1 MVCQH
6 RFSCLVQ
13 RKKKK
18 VKINVTFLKQSSKR
32 IFIVVM
38 ELTRLYMIV
47 ISLKFIEPFLFS
59 DWLGLRLVCILLLFY
74 IAIIEIT
81 QEITRDIKW
90 RRRRR
95 RFYKYL

>member
-6 RFSCLVQ
+6 GFSCLVQ

-32 IFIVVM
+32 IFIIVM
-38 ELTRLYMIV
+38 ELTRLYIV
-47 ISLKFIEPFLFS
+47 NSLKFIEPFLFS
-59 DWLGLRLVCILLLFY
+59 DWLGLRLVRILLLFY

-95 RFYKYL
+95 FYKYL

>member
-59 DWLGLRLVCILLLFY
+59 DWLSLRLVRILLLFY

-95 RFYKYL
+95 FYKYL

>member
-1 MVCQH
+1 MVCQQ

-13 RKKKK
+13 RKKK

-32 IFIVVM
+32 IFIIVM
-38 ELTRLYMIV
+38 ELTRLYIV

-59 DWLGLRLVCILLLFY
+59 DWLSLRLVRILLLFY

-90 RRRRR
+90 KRRR

>member
-32 IFIVVM
+32 ISIIVM
-38 ELTRLYMIV
+38 ELTRLYIV

-95 RFYKYL
+95 FYKYL

>member
-13 RKKKK
+13 RKKK

-32 IFIVVM
+32 ISIIVM
-38 ELTRLYMIV
+38 ELTRLYIV

-59 DWLGLRLVCILLLFY
+59 DWLGLRLVLFY

-90 RRRRR
+90 KRRRR